1 MKNLTPDKKSLDPI
15 EIASLDE
22 ISDLQ
27 FKRMRW
33 SLEHAYKNVKFYK
46 KKFDAIGVHPSDLKT
61 ISDIS
66 LFPFTE
72 KKDLRE
78 NYPFNMF
85 AVPKSQI
92 SRIHASSGTTGKPT
106 VVGYTKGDIDNWASL
121 VARSMRASG
130 TKSGDTVHIRMDTVY
145 LLEDWV
151 LIMEL
156 KNWGVR

>member
-1 MKNLTPDKKSLDPI
+1 MKNLTPSKKSLDPI
-15 EIASLDE
+15 EIASRDE

-33 SLEHAYKNVKFYK
+33 SLEHAYNNVEFYK
-46 KKFDAIGVHPSDLKT
+46 NKFDNIGIHPSDFKT
-61 ISDIS
+61 LTDIEK
-66 LFPFTE
+66 FPFTE

-78 NYPFNMF
+78 NYPFKMF

-106 VVGYTKGDIDNWASL
+106 VVGYTKGDIERWADL

-130 TKSGDTVHIRMDTVY
+130 TRPGDTVHISYDKFTGITKR
-145 LLEDWV
+145 LHV
-151 LIMEL
+151 LP
-156 KNWGVR
+156 R

>member
-72 KKDLRE
+72 KKDLR
-78 NYPFNMF
+78 
-85 AVPKSQI
+85 
-92 SRIHASSGTTGKPT
+92 
-106 VVGYTKGDIDNWASL
+106 
-121 VARSMRASG
+121 
-130 TKSGDTVHIRMDTVY
+130 
-145 LLEDWV
+145 
-151 LIMEL
+151 
-156 KNWGVR
+156 